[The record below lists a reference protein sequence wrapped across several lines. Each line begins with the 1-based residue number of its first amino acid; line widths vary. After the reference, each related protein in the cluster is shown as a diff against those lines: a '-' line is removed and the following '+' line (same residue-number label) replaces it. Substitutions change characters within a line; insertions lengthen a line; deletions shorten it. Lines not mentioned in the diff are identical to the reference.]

1 MTLTAVLHQV
11 GGFFHAIAD
20 FIRSAPS
27 NVWAMC
33 AFVAA
38 ASIMVTLV
46 TLFLWPAE
54 TTSKVPLRE
63 PVTASGV
70 RVMATDGVA
79 PADIAR
85 RTGLSHDAVATIL
98 RASALSRGDR
108 TVPRRKSRPTSA

>member
-1 MTLTAVLHQV
+1 MTLTALLHQV
-11 GGFFHAIAD
+11 GGFFHTVAD
-20 FIRSAPS
+20 FVRSTPS

-38 ASIMVTLV
+38 ASVMVTLV
-46 TLFLWPAE
+46 TLFLWPAG
-54 TTSKVPLRE
+54 TKARVPQRE

-70 RVMATDGVA
+70 RVMATNGMA
-79 PADIAR
+79 PSDIAQ

-108 TVPRRKSRPTSA
+108 TMPRRKSRPPSA

>member
-11 GGFFHAIAD
+11 GGFFHAAAD

-33 AFVAA
+33 AFAAA

-54 TTSKVPLRE
+54 TRSKVPLCE

-108 TVPRRKSRPTSA
+108 AVPRRKSRPTSA